1 MKILIL
7 TNEYPPNIYGGAGV
21 HVEKLV
27 QELSELKGNHSLKVL
42 CFGNQKKHSANKTIK
57 GIHHNRRFAPRDPRH
72 KKLMDTLFRNI
83 LISGAAGEFD
93 IVHCHTW
100 YTHFAGCLLKQM
112 YNSPMVLTT
121 HSLEP
126 QRAWKEE
133 QLGSAY
139 HASTWLEKTAYENAD
154 GVIAVSEFM
163 KEAVH
168 DLYQVPMNKIRVIH
182 NAIDVNQYKPTFA
195 PSLLVDYKIQPDKP
209 FILFVGRITRQK
221 GLIHLIN
228 AIQYLIPDIQVV
240 LCASSPDTEELK
252 REIADEI
259 KKARTKTGNEII
271 WIDQSIPK
279 NYLVPLYSHAS
290 VFVCP
295 SIYEPFG
302 LINLEAM
309 ACGTPVVSSKVGGI
323 PEIVDHGETGLLIP
337 FVQKDY
343 RDFEP
348 EDPERFSMDLA
359 EAINILLMSPKK
371 LNVMGKK
378 ARQKVKKFFSWK
390 NVAKQTLQFY
400 RELLGVSKDIS
411 FHRG

>member
-27 QELSELKGNHSLKVL
+27 QELCELEKGNHSLKVF
-42 CFGNQKKHSANKTIK
+42 CFGDQREHTANKTVK
-57 GIHHNRRFAPRDPRH
+57 GIHHNVRFTSRDPRH

-112 YNSPMVLTT
+112 YNTPLILTT

-126 QRAWKEE
+126 QRTWKEE
-133 QLGSAY
+133 QLGTAY
-139 HASTWLEKTAYENAD
+139 HVSTWLEKTAYENAD

-163 KEAVH
+163 KKTVH
-168 DLYQVPMNKIRVIH
+168 NLYQVPKNKIHVIH

-195 PSLLVDYKIQPDKP
+195 PSVLVDYKIQPDKP

-221 GLIHLIN
+221 GIVHLIN

-252 REIADEI
+252 REIAGKI
-259 KKARTKTGNEII
+259 KEARIRTKNKII
-271 WIDQSIPK
+271 WIDRSIPK
-279 NYLVPLYSHAS
+279 NYLIPLYSHAS

-343 RDFEP
+343 RNFEP
-348 EDPERFSMDLA
+348 KDPMRFSKDLA
-359 EAINILLMSPKK
+359 EAINSLLKSSKAINM
-371 LNVMGKK
+371 MGKQ
-378 ARQKVKKFFSWK
+378 ARQKVEECFSWK
-390 NVAKQTLQFY
+390 SVARQTLKFY
-400 RELLGVSKDIS
+400 KELLSINSISK
-411 FHRG
+411 HH

>member
-1 MKILIL
+1 MKILML

-21 HVEKLV
+21 HVENLV
-27 QELSELKGNHSLKVL
+27 RELSNLRKGRHSLIVY
-42 CFGNQKKHSANKTIK
+42 CFGAQREHTANKTVR
-57 GIHHNRRFAPRDPRH
+57 GIHHNARFTFRDPRH

-83 LISGAAGEFD
+83 LIAGSAGEFD

-100 YTHFAGCLLKQM
+100 YTHFAGCLLKRM
-112 YNSPMVLTT
+112 YNKPLVLTT

-126 QRAWKEE
+126 QRIWKQE
-133 QLGSAY
+133 QMGTAY
-139 HASTWLEKTAYENAD
+139 RASTWLEQTAFENAD

-163 KEAVH
+163 KKTVH
-168 DLYQVPMNKIRVIH
+168 DLYHVPMNKIRVIH
-182 NAIDVNQYKPTFA
+182 NAIDVNQYKPVFA
-195 PSLLVDYKIQPDKP
+195 PSLLEDYKIHADKP

-221 GLIHLIN
+221 GIIHLVN

-240 LCASSPDTEELK
+240 LCASSPDTDALK
-252 REIADEI
+252 REIADRI
-259 KKARTKTGNEII
+259 KEARTRTKNRII
-271 WIDQSIPK
+271 WIDRSVPQE
-279 NYLVPLYSHAS
+279 YLIPLYSHAS

-337 FVQKDY
+337 FVRKDS

-348 EDPERFSMDLA
+348 KNPGRFSRDLA
-359 EAINILLMSPKK
+359 EAINSLLVSPEKI
-371 LNVMGKK
+371 NMMGKQ
-378 ARQKVKKFFSWK
+378 ARRKVEECFSWK
-390 NVAKQTLQFY
+390 SVARQTFEFY
-400 RELLGVSKDIS
+400 SDLVRINSI
-411 FHRG
+411 